1 MASKMCK
8 KAKRPVDEY
17 CLNCQNLRRKLKFS
31 FAVSDSIDIA
41 NTTGTEIDLAQTI
54 PAKSCLQSVQKFPL
68 ELFFSW
74 KQSPLSEKAQ
84 RRGSLEV
91 EQTLSGASD
100 ELDVK
105 NIAAYK
111 VDMLAQKAAVYK
123 QKRDE
128 AIKLLKAR
136 NI

>member
-1 MASKMCK
+1 M
-8 KAKRPVDEY
+8 
-17 CLNCQNLRRKLKFS
+17 
-31 FAVSDSIDIA
+31 SDSIDIA